1 MLLALFRGL
10 GYSGIMFNKGIMK
23 KELIS
28 IVKKS
33 KSCFAWVNIYQ
44 EDGEYLQINKS
55 TLINVVN
62 NTTDEDMLKGL
73 KDTFILRDDGDL
85 YIN

>member
-1 MLLALFRGL
+1 M
-10 GYSGIMFNKGIMK
+10 SS

-28 IVKKS
+28 MIKKS

-55 TLINVVN
+55 TLIFIVKKA
-62 NTTDEDMLKGL
+62 DEAHIKLMLKG
-73 KDTFILRDDGDL
+73 DYSENATFNLREDGDL
-85 YIN
+85 YVN

>member
-1 MLLALFRGL
+1 
-10 GYSGIMFNKGIMK
+10 MK

-73 KDTFILRDDGDL
+73 KATFKLRDDGDL